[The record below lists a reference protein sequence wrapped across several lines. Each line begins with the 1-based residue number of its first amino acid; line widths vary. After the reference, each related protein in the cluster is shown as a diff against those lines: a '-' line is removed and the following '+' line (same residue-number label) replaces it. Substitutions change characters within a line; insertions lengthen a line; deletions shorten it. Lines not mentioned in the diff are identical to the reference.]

1 MISFSWANLFPPA
14 LVFKKH
20 RPPRPPLWVCF
31 SVLRVLPLEELDAV
45 PDVARSVESGS
56 PSGVHPSRAERRK
69 NQGRERSGAGEPVR
83 SPKRTSLWPE
93 TQPGADVRLVWGRF
107 GVTAE
112 LTDRRVTIWESIC
125 WGGRSYHRDA
135 SLWGMLRR
143 HASPK
148 SNIPTLHK
156 LDTFKKENS
165 PTDRQTD
172 SLTHRLTH

>member
-125 WGGRSYHRDA
+125 WGGA
-135 SLWGMLRR
+135 PTTGMLHYGVCFEGMLLLSRTSQLYINWTHLR
-143 HASPK
+143 
-148 SNIPTLHK
+148 
-156 LDTFKKENS
+156 KK
-165 PTDRQTD
+165 TVQQTD
-172 SLTHRLTH
+172 RLTHSLTD